1 MTHAV
6 DELTGRFPGLTRQA
20 ATHLVWDLDAGPI
33 GSDRGI
39 WLAMDRVAAQVP
51 VGQPSTKAPMGPRSG
66 VY

>member
-6 DELTGRFPGLTRQA
+6 DELTRRFPGLTRQA
-20 ATHLVWDLDAGPI
+20 ATHIVWDFDMGPI

-39 WLAMDRVAAQVP
+39 WLAMDRVVP
-51 VGQPSTKAPMGPRSG
+51 VGQPATKAPMGPRSG